1 MLGNSRYRLSLLLLV
16 GMLFTL
22 SIVTAQS
29 INPAVG
35 FSASVPAAPLTVGQ
49 TGTVVIQVQTGGL
62 SINGAEIHLDFNPAI
77 IRVDALTAGATLP
90 LPLVAPVFNN
100 SAGAIDYAAGTVSNF
115 PTNTFDLLTIQFTAL
130 APGATTLRIPLAAVP
145 RRSDITAGTGSVF
158 NLTAPIDLGIINVA
172 GAEPPTA
179 TPQPTTVPPT
189 NQPTVTPPPSGPGLK
204 LAVSPVAPVAG
215 DLLTV
220 SVIAD
225 QVAGLYGLETVC
237 TVDPAAV
244 LGGAPGAGDIFTSS
258 NSFVVDGGYQA
269 SGSWRIAAS
278 LLNPA
283 PSFDGTGTAYNLLY
297 PLNAVSSFSITC
309 QALAVD
315 RDGRTL
321 ANTSLSLSVDVGGPV
336 VTPDPTV
343 EPTVQPTN
351 EPTVVPT
358 VPPTLE
364 PTMAPEPTVTPEPTA
379 TIQPTLE
386 PVVGSI
392 QGVVNYQRRND
403 HSGIMLTVL
412 AGGPT
417 GTTYAQFTTGAD
429 GTFRFDNVPAG
440 TYSIQFF
447 GTSHLG
453 TIYTFNVDAAGS
465 VLNTVTLLA
474 GDTDGNNSIDLA
486 DAALIGANLQQTA
499 PPAPAAADL
508 NADGLINIVDL
519 VLVGGNFGTVGPVV
533 IGP

>member
-1 MLGNSRYRLSLLLLV
+1 
-16 GMLFTL
+16 
-22 SIVTAQS
+22 
-29 INPAVG
+29 
-35 FSASVPAAPLTVGQ
+35 
-49 TGTVVIQVQTGGL
+49 
-62 SINGAEIHLDFNPAI
+62 
-77 IRVDALTAGATLP
+77 
-90 LPLVAPVFNN
+90 
-100 SAGAIDYAAGTVSNF
+100 
-115 PTNTFDLLTIQFTAL
+115 
-130 APGATTLRIPLAAVP
+130 
-145 RRSDITAGTGSVF
+145 
-158 NLTAPIDLGIINVA
+158 
-172 GAEPPTA
+172 
-179 TPQPTTVPPT
+179 
-189 NQPTVTPPPSGPGLK
+189 
-204 LAVSPVAPVAG
+204 
-215 DLLTV
+215 
-220 SVIAD
+220 
-225 QVAGLYGLETVC
+225 
-237 TVDPAAV
+237 
-244 LGGAPGAGDIFTSS
+244 
-258 NSFVVDGGYQA
+258 
-269 SGSWRIAAS
+269 
-278 LLNPA
+278 
-283 PSFDGTGTAYNLLY
+283 
-297 PLNAVSSFSITC
+297 
-309 QALAVD
+309 
-315 RDGRTL
+315 
-321 ANTSLSLSVDVGGPV
+321 
-336 VTPDPTV
+336 
-343 EPTVQPTN
+343 
-351 EPTVVPT
+351 
-358 VPPTLE
+358 
-364 PTMAPEPTVTPEPTA
+364 VTPEPTA

-453 TIYTFNVDAAGS
+453 TLYTFNVDAAGS